1 MKAIHFP
8 KEDTISKPKSV
19 AEVEAAMTE
28 MDRIYSTTFKSWIT
42 SEANIGYISVHK
54 RDLFDRYLSEDPFVL
69 SLVLQWMTNGWNTAS
84 ICELLLKLF
93 YSYKID
99 SRKFTHLL
107 AAVGKNWDFDRK
119 CNVANSLLIGET
131 PQTTAKFIKHFT
143 EGNNLIDESMKDAQ
157 LKEWGKEEI
166 VELTRYIGHCMRW
179 NDVFMMDFI
188 IEYTSLLFTDN
199 IQKAAM
205 IASILKEFES
215 LADRIIPEE
224 IPIPMTRTSSDSTMF
239 EPSSDSDADSQPQEP
254 TSEDEAIRREV
265 FAIRNRSSSKFGTQR
280 EAIAFGMKVFGRVL
294 LEAEVEARI
303 ETAADRLIL
312 GMSLNHVNVFERV
325 DSKWDF
331 DSDVVGSRGKDVM
344 EE

>member
-1 MKAIHFP
+1 IHFP
-8 KEDTISKPKSV
+8 KEDAISKPKSV
-19 AEVEAAMTE
+19 ADVDAAMTE
-28 MDRIYSTTFKSWIT
+28 MDRIYSTTFKNWIT
-42 SEANIGYISVHK
+42 SEANIGYIPSTNVT
-54 RDLFDRYLSEDPFVL
+54 YPFVL

-107 AAVGKNWDFDRK
+107 AA

-224 IPIPMTRTSSDSTMF
+224 IPIPMTRSSSNSTMF
-239 EPSSDSDADSQPQEP
+239 EPSSDSDVDSQPQEP

-303 ETAADRLIL
+303 ETGCR
-312 GMSLNHVNVFERV
+312 SLNPWNVFEPCRCFERV

-331 DSDVVGSRGKDVM
+331 DTDVVGSRGKDVT